1 MASSTS
7 KPAPAKKL
15 REHLQEQQEP
25 FSLDNY
31 LSERRYK
38 KRLSPDGRSF
48 SSTNDLMRSRSYE
61 LNKGRKRILYGTKI
75 LASVISKRTPTNS
88 QELSNG
94 NKDEDISHTIRRTQ
108 QIAETNSFFSTES
121 LNAYLSTESNVEKL
135 SLHSTRHHG
144 FTHASTS
151 MTFKFG
157 NLKVETAADTTLHWI
172 SMEDDIILATASQ
185 MSEATSN
192 KVCNFETKEAPSSQS
207 SIPCKIDSGD
217 SMVSASLWESLINSS
232 IVKKS
237 HIGFAKLKGITWTAS
252 SQYLRNK
259 RLSQQGKQLLFDSVK
274 EALETHGRKGEREK
288 YAQDVAH
295 PEDTKKIIYK
305 QTGDFTNIT
314 HKMNFDLYSTLEDW
328 SDFQQPERR
337 IGREIG
343 DAIMDEILKEMVDL
357 FLQ

>member
-1 MASSTS
+1 MASSAS

-48 SSTNDLMRSRSYE
+48 GSTNDLMRSRSYK
-61 LNKGRKRILYGTKI
+61 LNKGSKRILYGTKI

-108 QIAETNSFFSTES
+108 RIAETNSFFSTEC
-121 LNAYLSTESNVEKL
+121 LNAYLSTESNVEEL

-157 NLKVETAADTTLHWI
+157 NLKVEVQKLLIINHGCKDMFQI
-172 SMEDDIILATASQ
+172 SFSIQHYFVIVSRL
-185 MSEATSN
+185 N
-192 KVCNFETKEAPSSQS
+192 LLTKLTDCCRHNTPLD
-207 SIPCKIDSGD
+207 K
-217 SMVSASLWESLINSS
+217 
-232 IVKKS
+232 
-237 HIGFAKLKGITWTAS
+237 
-252 SQYLRNK
+252 
-259 RLSQQGKQLLFDSVK
+259 
-274 EALETHGRKGEREK
+274 HGR
-288 YAQDVAH
+288 
-295 PEDTKKIIYK
+295 
-305 QTGDFTNIT
+305 
-314 HKMNFDLYSTLEDW
+314 
-328 SDFQQPERR
+328 
-337 IGREIG
+337 
-343 DAIMDEILKEMVDL
+343 
-357 FLQ
+357 